1 MKIQKTSISDLY
13 VIEPTIIDNRIINYN
28 KEIFRK
34 NDLNMNFVQ
43 DNESLSKQNVL
54 RGLHIQIEKP
64 QGKLVSVL
72 EGKIYDVAVDL
83 RKGSK
88 TYLNWYGVNLS
99 EANKKMFYI
108 PEGFAHGFFVISK
121 FAKVTFKVSNYWNPK
136 DEIGIPW
143 NDSTINIRWP
153 LNGNTP
159 IIAEKDQ
166 HYEEIKNSKYF
177 SKI

>member
-1 MKIQKTSISDLY
+1 MKIQKTHISDLY
-13 VIEPTIIDNRIINYN
+13 VIEPTIIDDTIIKYN
-28 KEIFRK
+28 KEIFKK
-34 NDLNMNFVQ
+34 NGLDMNFVQ

-72 EGKIYDVAVDL
+72 EGEIYDVAVDL

-88 TYLNWYGVNLS
+88 TYLKWYGVNLS
-99 EANKKMFYI
+99 EKNKKMFYI
-108 PEGFAHGFFVISK
+108 PEGFAHGFFVVSE
-121 FAKVTFKVSNYWNPK
+121 FAKVTFKVSNYWDPN

-143 NDSTINIRWP
+143 NDPTINIIWP

-159 IIAEKDQ
+159 LIAEKDQ

-177 SKI
+177 